1 MKIDLFGKS
10 SKRMADKLL
19 KENKALKASN
29 KALKARNKQL
39 VNLCNEKDS
48 YFMEMISDGLR
59 NGSKLAGKHMADRKS
74 FLKGK

>member
-1 MKIDLFGKS
+1 MGIDLFGTKS
-10 SKRMADKLL
+10 KKAVAALL
-19 KENKALKASN
+19 KENKSLKASN

-48 YFMEMISDGLR
+48 FFMEMISDGLR

-74 FLKGK
+74 YLKGK